1 MRVIAGEFKSRKLAS
16 VPGWDVRPTPDRLRE
31 TMFSILAPLIE
42 GTVFVDAYAGG
53 GSVGIEALSRGAS
66 RGVFIERAPAALE
79 VLRANI
85 ASLGLQG
92 RANVL
97 RGKAAGALAGY
108 KADIVF
114 LDPPYTEPEEYA
126 ASFAVVRAPLVIAQH
141 ASREVLAERYGSH
154 VRYRTVKQGDNTLSF
169 YRVEQESPKPVVE

>member
-16 VPGWDVRPTPDRLRE
+16 VTGWDVRPTPDRLRE
-31 TMFSILAPLIE
+31 TMFSILGPVIA
-42 GTVFVDAYAGG
+42 GAVFVDAYAGS

-66 RGVFIERAPAALE
+66 RGVFIERSTAALE

-97 RGKAAGALAGY
+97 RGKATGALAGF

-114 LDPPYTEPEEYA
+114 LDPPYLEPEEYGL
-126 ASFAVVRAPLVIAQH
+126 SMAVLKAPLVVAQH
-141 ASREVLAERYGSH
+141 ASREVLEERYGLLA
-154 VRYRTVKQGDNTLSF
+154 RYRMVKQGDNTLSF
-169 YRVEQESPKPVVE
+169 YRVAAGE

>member
-31 TMFSILAPLIE
+31 TMFSSLAPVIA
-42 GTVFVDAYAGG
+42 GAVFVDAYAGG
-53 GSVGIEALSRGAS
+53 GSVGIEAISRGAS
-66 RGVFIERAPAALE
+66 RCVFIERSPGALE
-79 VLRANI
+79 VLRANV

-97 RGKAAGALAGY
+97 RGKAAGALAGF

-114 LDPPYTEPEEYA
+114 LDPPYAEPEEYA
-126 ASFAVVRAPLVIAQH
+126 LAMAVLKAPLVVAQH
-141 ASREVLAERYGSH
+141 ASREVLEERYGKLS
-154 VRYRTVKQGDNTLSF
+154 RYRTVKHGDNTLSF
-169 YRVEQESPKPVVE
+169 YRVAEV